1 MERIREKGF
10 EVGNADVTIIAQ
22 APKMAPHLAK
32 MQENTARAM
41 GISMDRINY
50 KATTTEHLGFE
61 GEKKGISAH
70 AVALLI
76 ART

>member
-1 MERIREKGF
+1 MECIREKGF
-10 EVGNADVTIIAQ
+10 EVGNADVTIVAQ
-22 APKMAPHLAK
+22 APKMAPHLEK
-32 MQENTARAM
+32 MKENTAKAM
-41 GISMDRINY
+41 GVNVNRINY